1 MRTPPPGTRRS
12 GRPCTWLL
20 RRAMRRWCAS
30 CCCRCEGKGR
40 ACLILLQVRGDKDP
54 LISPLPPSPI
64 PLAAARFRVR
74 CETIPTTIHLSTHR
88 APQGAPCDAP
98 DRDAAWPLH
107 LAAEGGHEAVVY
119 ELLSGP
125 GRRLGVKAKR
135 SDGATPLR
143 EYR

>member
-1 MRTPPPGTRRS
+1 MLHPIVMPPGRCTPPLIQGA
-12 GRPCTWLL
+12 PCDAPDQDAAWPLHL
-20 RRAMRRWCAS
+20 PPPN
-30 CCCRCEGKGR
+30 
-40 ACLILLQVRGDKDP
+40 P
-54 LISPLPPSPI
+54 LI
-64 PLAAARFRVR
+64 
-74 CETIPTTIHLSTHR
+74 
-88 APQGAPCDAP
+88 QGAPCDAP

-143 EYR
+143 EYRYR

>member
-1 MRTPPPGTRRS
+1 MR
-12 GRPCTWLL
+12 
-20 RRAMRRWCAS
+20 
-30 CCCRCEGKGR
+30 
-40 ACLILLQVRGDKDP
+40 
-54 LISPLPPSPI
+54 
-64 PLAAARFRVR
+64 AAAAGARGCGDLLEPAARARDIATVHPLQSHWR
-74 CETIPTTIHLSTHR
+74 LPLQGALRDNPNHQTSLTHR
-88 APQGAPCDAP
+88 APPQGAPCDAP

-143 EYR
+143 E